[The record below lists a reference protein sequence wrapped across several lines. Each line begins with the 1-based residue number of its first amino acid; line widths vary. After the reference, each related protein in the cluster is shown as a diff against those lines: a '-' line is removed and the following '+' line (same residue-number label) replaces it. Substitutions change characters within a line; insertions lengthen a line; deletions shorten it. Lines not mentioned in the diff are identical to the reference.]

1 MIMIKNTSAQLYDA
15 LLYTKEDIKAIQ
27 KKLGFNGNTNQTVT
41 HQIKKAKTLA
51 DTYELFLDLVANIIL
66 IQKNLNI
73 DGNPILEVELRSN
86 RASTDILYK
95 ELLMLTLDLDY
106 DIIAIQEE
114 LHIVGYTNQPEVEDA
129 DEEAR
134 AYLQKFEK
142 FHGPLED
149 GLDVILKKCGE
160 VGVKKI
166 WFTRKGLPLFP
177 KLSPQQ
183 LHEVFVKNS
192 AGTDQCPCLEQVS

>member
-1 MIMIKNTSAQLYDA
+1 MIIIRITSAQIYDA
-15 LLYTKEDIKAIQ
+15 LLYTKKDIKAIQ

-41 HQIKKAKTLA
+41 HQIKKAKILA
-51 DTYELFLDLVANIIL
+51 NTYKLLLDLVMNIIL

-73 DGNPILEVELRSN
+73 DGNSILEMEFKSN

-106 DIIAIQEE
+106 DIIAIQKE

-134 AYLQKFEK
+134 AYL
-142 FHGPLED
+142 
-149 GLDVILKKCGE
+149 
-160 VGVKKI
+160 
-166 WFTRKGLPLFP
+166 
-177 KLSPQQ
+177 
-183 LHEVFVKNS
+183 
-192 AGTDQCPCLEQVS
+192 